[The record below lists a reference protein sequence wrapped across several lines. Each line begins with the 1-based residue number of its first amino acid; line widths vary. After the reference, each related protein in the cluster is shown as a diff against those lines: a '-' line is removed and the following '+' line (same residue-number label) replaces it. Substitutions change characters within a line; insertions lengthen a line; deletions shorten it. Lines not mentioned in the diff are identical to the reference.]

1 LNNSSSKDSES
12 KSWLK
17 KRTQKRKD
25 KEGLKRNDPQ
35 QLNVKLHIFEDQVE
49 NVKKNIP
56 VALGSL
62 EGKLS
67 SIKGS
72 LNDLRNSEKRSDS
85 KSKNEELK
93 DLSREIDGLDSD
105 LDKILS
111 TYQILINSE
120 LSSWIAKLKDS
131 GLKVKS
137 PVNVEFPKGSTIDER
152 IEAVKQTLEAGRA
165 LAKEVLEIA
174 EPVYAII
181 RPLYDPSLPEKSRAV
196 EFTLKMLEQ
205 KDSPWIAIEA
215 LYTALNNWKRQYGA
229 EIVASMTYLKGSLN
243 PIADLKN
250 KGEVLQP
257 IFGENLSR
265 VLDYAKKAES
275 MKLIEEKKFEKE
287 QLNILDVVALK
298 DDIQSFL
305 EMARDV
311 ISTLYA
317 ELVSEGE
324 SIERLMPTK
333 DYLWEKNDSLRERL
347 KTATETLLN
356 PSLYKIN
363 QLMENLPIYMSYVD
377 EAVPTITVYIEQKEF
392 LLNYPAAEAA
402 IEERLKQEKQVSPQE
417 LPFQPKFAGEYLRL
431 YYSQRFSEFAFDREN
446 QLLTRKT

>member
-1 LNNSSSKDSES
+1 MNNSSSKDSES
-12 KSWLK
+12 KSWFK
-17 KRTQKRKD
+17 KRAQKRKD
-25 KEGLKRNDPQ
+25 KDKLKRNDPN
-35 QLNVKLHIFEDQVE
+35 QLTVKLQIFEDQLE

-56 VALGSL
+56 VSLGSL

-67 SIKGS
+67 IIKES
-72 LNDLRNSEKRSDS
+72 LKDLRNPEKRSDS
-85 KSKNEELK
+85 KNKNEEFK
-93 DLSREIDGLDSD
+93 ELSGEIDGLDSD
-105 LDKILS
+105 LNKILT

-120 LSSWIAKLKDS
+120 LSIWIAKFKDS
-131 GLKVKS
+131 GLNAKS
-137 PVNVEFPKGSTIDER
+137 SVNVEFPKGFTTDER
-152 IEAVKQTLEAGRA
+152 IETIKQTLDAGRV
-165 LAKEVLEIA
+165 LAKEILEIA

-181 RPLYDPSLPEKSRAV
+181 RPLYDPNLPEKSRAV
-196 EFTLKMLEQ
+196 EFTQQMLEK

-229 EIVASMTYLKGSLN
+229 EIVASMKYLKSSLN
-243 PIADLKN
+243 PVADLKN

-257 IFGENLSR
+257 IFGENLPK
-265 VLDYAKKAES
+265 VLNYAKKAES
-275 MKLIEEKKFEKE
+275 MKSIEEKKTEKE

-298 DDIQSFL
+298 DDIQAFL
-305 EMARDV
+305 EIARDV
-311 ISTLYA
+311 ISMLYA
-317 ELVSEGE
+317 ELISEGE

-333 DYLWEKNDSLRERL
+333 DYMWEKNDSLRERL
-347 KTATETLLN
+347 KTASETLMN

-363 QLMENLPIYMSYVD
+363 QLMENLPVYMSYVD

-392 LLNYPAAEAA
+392 LLNYPAAQAA
-402 IEERLKQEKQVSPQE
+402 IEERLKQETQVSPKE